1 MKYIIYILVL
11 SSLLLS
17 CGGGGSGEN
26 KSSESNNKITYQSF
40 SIYGESIEKAVG
52 FEIELISNAKD
63 IKIEKQNI
71 LRNWEIKVRKDKDK
85 IRILALNKKL
95 KNIGKKEGVLLNILS
110 DSKYIKVSNYKV
122 VDDFGNPL
130 NSKLI
135 LE

>member
-17 CGGGGSGEN
+17 CGGGSGEN
-26 KSSESNNKITYQSF
+26 KSSESNSKVTYQSF
-40 SIYGESIEKAVG
+40 SIYGEDIEKAVG

-85 IRILALNKKL
+85 IKILALNKKL
-95 KNIGKKEGVLLNILS
+95 KNIGKKEGILLNILS

>member
-17 CGGGGSGEN
+17 CGGGSGEN

-40 SIYGESIEKAVG
+40 SIYGEDIEKAVG

-85 IRILALNKKL
+85 IKILALNKKL
-95 KNIGKKEGVLLNILS
+95 KNIGKKEGILLNILS

>member
-17 CGGGGSGEN
+17 CGGESGEN

-40 SIYGESIEKAVG
+40 SIYGEDIEKAVG

-85 IRILALNKKL
+85 IKILALNKKL
-95 KNIGKKEGVLLNILS
+95 KNIGKKEGILLNILS

-130 NSKLI
+130 NSKLV

>member
-17 CGGGGSGEN
+17 CGGGSGEN
-26 KSSESNNKITYQSF
+26 KSSENNSKVTYQSF
-40 SIYGESIEKAVG
+40 SIYGKDIEKAVG
-52 FEIELISNAKD
+52 FEIELISNTKD
-63 IKIEKQNI
+63 IKIEKQDI
-71 LRNWEIKVRKDKDK
+71 LKNWEIKVRKDKDK
-85 IRILALNKKL
+85 IKILALNKKL
-95 KNIGKKEGVLLNILS
+95 KNIGKKEGILLNILS

>member
-1 MKYIIYILVL
+1 MKYIVYILVL

-17 CGGGGSGEN
+17 CGGGGVGEN

-40 SIYGESIEKAVG
+40 SIYGKNIEKAVG

-71 LRNWEIKVRKDKDK
+71 LKNWEIKVRKDKDK
-85 IRILALNKKL
+85 IKILALNKKL
-95 KNIGKKEGVLLNILS
+95 KNIGKKEGILLDILS

>member
-17 CGGGGSGEN
+17 CGGGSGEN
-26 KSSESNNKITYQSF
+26 KSSENNSKVTYQSF
-40 SIYGESIEKAVG
+40 SIYGKDIEKAVG

-71 LRNWEIKVRKDKDK
+71 LRNWEIKVRKNKDK
-85 IRILALNKKL
+85 IKILALNKKL
-95 KNIGKKEGVLLNILS
+95 KNIGKKEGILLNILS